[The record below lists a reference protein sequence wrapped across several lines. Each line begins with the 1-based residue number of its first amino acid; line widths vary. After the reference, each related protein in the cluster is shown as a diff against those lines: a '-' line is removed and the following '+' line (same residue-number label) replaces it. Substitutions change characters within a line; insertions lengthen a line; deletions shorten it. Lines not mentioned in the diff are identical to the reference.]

1 MNLDTKIEDNSRA
14 FKLQKANFDS
24 EVNTAVMIFLKKK
37 NNKIYFKIR
46 YFVTQFV
53 PCNSSKRKKEDD
65 KHENCKGLKGTN
77 FAFKR
82 RKFFFSLLQKA
93 EAQLAYELQAAK
105 IQQRIRQEEI
115 QIQVILV

>member
-46 YFVTQFV
+46 YFVT
-53 PCNSSKRKKEDD
+53 
-65 KHENCKGLKGTN
+65 
-77 FAFKR
+77 
-82 RKFFFSLLQKA
+82 
-93 EAQLAYELQAAK
+93 
-105 IQQRIRQEEI
+105 
-115 QIQVILV
+115 